1 MSNYEPLEVES
12 FFNRYA
18 DEALSLLRIVAA
30 LLFFLHGTSKLFGFP
45 PYELGVPNIFS
56 TFWIA
61 GVLELIGGSLLI
73 FGLFSR
79 PVAFILSGEMAVAYF
94 MFHAPQSPFPS
105 VNGGDA
111 AILFCFV
118 FLYIA
123 AAGPGPWAIEGPREE
138 DDEPGVEGYA
148 APGGER
154 QYRPEDFGDKII

>member
-1 MSNYEPLEVES
+1 M
-12 FFNRYA
+12 FNDRFA
-18 DEALSLLRIVAA
+18 GEAKSLLRIVAA
-30 LLFFLHGTSKLFGFP
+30 LLFLLHGTSKLFGFP
-45 PYELGVPNIFS
+45 PSEMPRPDPGDILWLG
-56 TFWIA
+56 A
-61 GVLELIGGSLLI
+61 LLELIGGSLLLV
-73 FGLFSR
+73 GLFSR

-123 AAGPGPWAIEGPREE
+123 ASGPGPWAIDRPLEI
-138 DDEPGVEGYA
+138 DDEVGVEGYA

-154 QYRPEDFGDKII
+154 QYRPEDFGDKVI